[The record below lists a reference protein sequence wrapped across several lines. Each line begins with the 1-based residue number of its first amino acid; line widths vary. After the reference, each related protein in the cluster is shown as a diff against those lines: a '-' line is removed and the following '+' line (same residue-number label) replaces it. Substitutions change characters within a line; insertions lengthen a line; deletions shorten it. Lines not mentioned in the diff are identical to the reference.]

1 MFSAYY
7 KHDFSLVPNY
17 DKKNY
22 SNKLPRAAKSV
33 VGVAAAEL
41 VFADSVLV
49 VSPMIVG
56 Q

>member
-1 MFSAYY
+1 MI
-7 KHDFSLVPNY
+7 
-17 DKKNY
+17 KKLF
-22 SNKLPRAAKSV
+22 KQLPRAAKSV